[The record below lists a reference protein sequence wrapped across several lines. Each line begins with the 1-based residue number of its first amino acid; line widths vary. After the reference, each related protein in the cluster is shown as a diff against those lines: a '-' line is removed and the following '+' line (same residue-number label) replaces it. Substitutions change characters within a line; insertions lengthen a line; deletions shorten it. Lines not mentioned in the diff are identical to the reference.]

1 VDVRVRAR
9 SNMQVADG
17 SDTIESV
24 LERGEGRRL
33 GEEHEQPVET
43 LVEVRVSFGFE
54 KLYA

>member
-1 VDVRVRAR
+1 
-9 SNMQVADG
+9 MQVADG